1 MLNENEIN
9 VARHYDR
16 GGFEY
21 ESVRLDRYSPVEFTM
36 TSRYLD
42 RWILDRSTVVD
53 IGVGVGHYAEMLAH
67 KGCWLHLVDISQKL
81 LDTTANRL
89 TAANLDRVFDR

>member
-1 MLNENEIN
+1 MQPLKLQKFMFDINETN

-21 ESVRLDRYSPVEFTM
+21 ESVRLDRYSPVEFAI

-42 RWILDRSTVVD
+42 RWSR
-53 IGVGVGHYAEMLAH
+53 
-67 KGCWLHLVDISQKL
+67 
-81 LDTTANRL
+81 
-89 TAANLDRVFDR
+89 

>member
-1 MLNENEIN
+1 LLDLGEAEKIKRSMQPLKLQKFMFNLNETN

-21 ESVRLDRYSPVEFTM
+21 ESVRLDRYSPVEFAI

-42 RWILDRSTVVD
+42 RDGTPATPD
-53 IGVGVGHYAEMLAH
+53 DLAAH
-67 KGCWLHLVDISQKL
+67 NCLALNAYHHS
-81 LDTTANRL
+81 
-89 TAANLDRVFDR
+89 

>member
-1 MLNENEIN
+1 MFNLNETN

-21 ESVRLDRYSPVEFTM
+21 DSVRLEQYSPVEFAM

-42 RWILDRSTVVD
+42 RWIRDRATVRTYKSALFSQSITD
-53 IGVGVGHYAEMLAH
+53 
-67 KGCWLHLVDISQKL
+67 GC
-81 LDTTANRL
+81 
-89 TAANLDRVFDR
+89 